1 MLLKI
6 IPEVVTILIGEVEVG
21 GKATIM
27 EEVVGAAEEDMEGM
41 EGNLVEEAHSRQS
54 PRLLRQPLRKL
65 QLMWRQKWNLHQHPQ
80 QTIRRNIELTG
91 FHLKP
96 NSNSFLKSRLYPQS
110 LMNWKLT
117 VTFTKII
124 NYIAV
129 LATKK
134 LPQQLQMVAN

>member
-65 QLMWRQKWNLHQHPQ
+65 QLM
-80 QTIRRNIELTG
+80 
-91 FHLKP
+91 
-96 NSNSFLKSRLYPQS
+96 
-110 LMNWKLT
+110 
-117 VTFTKII
+117 
-124 NYIAV
+124 
-129 LATKK
+129 
-134 LPQQLQMVAN
+134 